1 MKKRSVSFGNY
12 ITADYGWTV
21 TGITL
26 SAPEQKTN
34 YVEKVGGDGSWDLST
49 VQTDGIPKYK
59 NRTLTITMELSVGD
73 REEREEIIN
82 KMVMDL
88 DGRELHIVLPDRPE
102 HYLSGRV
109 HTAVNYSDLAH
120 AAVTVTANVEP
131 WFNHARESR
140 VELVANSTKAT
151 AYIYNHGGRHVV
163 PMLSVIGDI
172 TVKVGEAETKLA
184 PGFYKWPTLML
195 SPGLTSVSYSGE
207 GVLVL
212 TYREGVL
219 R

>member
-49 VQTDGIPKYK
+49 VLTDGIPKYK
-59 NRTLTITMELSVGD
+59 NRTLTVTMELSIGD
-73 REEREEIIN
+73 RDEREQIIN
-82 KMVMDL
+82 AMVMDL
-88 DGRELHIVLPDRPE
+88 DGQEKHIVLPDRPE
-102 HYLSGRV
+102 HYLVGRIR
-109 HTAVNYSDLAH
+109 TAVNYSDLAH
-120 AAVTVTANVEP
+120 AAVTITANVEP
-131 WFNHARESR
+131 WFSHSRESR
-140 VELVANSTKAT
+140 VELVATSTEAT

-172 TVKVGEAETKLA
+172 TVRVGDAETKLA
-184 PGFYKWPTLML
+184 AGFYKWPTLIL
-195 SPGLTSVSYSGE
+195 PPGLTTIGYSGD
-207 GVLVL
+207 GILAL
-212 TYREGVL
+212 NYREGVL